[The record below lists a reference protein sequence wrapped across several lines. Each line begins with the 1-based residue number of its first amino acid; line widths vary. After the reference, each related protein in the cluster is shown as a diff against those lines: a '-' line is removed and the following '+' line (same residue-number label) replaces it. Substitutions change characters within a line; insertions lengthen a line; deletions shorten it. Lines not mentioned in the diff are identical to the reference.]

1 MFLRPQLSPNAENQM
16 SAERIGFR
24 YQQGDSVIKRNPQG
38 RSRRGWVMAPVEQ
51 INARGTSMPAYL
63 IRWRDS
69 ERAERVLQHM
79 LIQDPDSSAPADPTI
94 LNPVKLSAT

>member
-1 MFLRPQLSPNAENQM
+1 M

-24 YQQGDSVIKRNPQG
+24 FQKGDAVIKRNPQG
-38 RSRRGWVMAPVEQ
+38 RSRRGWVMVPVEQ

-69 ERAERVLQHM
+69 ERPERVLQHM

-94 LNPVKLSAT
+94 LEPVKASTT